1 MTGRFDIDI
10 GRANPLLTYFV
21 GIFLGWSVTSS
32 EGPTAIINASFIVVV
47 FALVVLGEISHR
59 GDSRT

>member
-1 MTGRFDIDI
+1 MAGRFGIDL

-32 EGPTAIINASFIVVV
+32 EGGTAIVNGAFIVVV
-47 FALVVLGEISHR
+47 FALVVLGEMSHR
-59 GDSRT
+59 GDAT